1 MKRLLFVS
9 LVAASLLHGYDRPY
23 EFGASVGVT
32 SVENEDSIKLSNPTF
47 GLHFQMN
54 VSKIKPRFD
63 IEYTTLDIDDN
74 EPDSL
79 LRTSINGVYE
89 FYDDGRHYLMPYM
102 LVGGGYERVGHDRDN
117 FESLP
122 FMQGGVGLKYLA
134 RNNNIA
140 ATLEVKALQIIGG
153 DKEEKNEGIVTLGF
167 SIPFGNF
174 PKPAVIAPPPAPIV
188 VPMEIIDSDGDGVMD
203 RLDKCP
209 NTPMGV
215 SVDGAGC
222 PLPVTPAPV
231 QLSLDNNECPVKID
245 GADRDR
251 DGVVDAVDQCP
262 NTPCDFSVD
271 SKGCPVK
278 ATLRI
283 HFQTA
288 KAYITDYSRPK
299 VERFAQFL
307 LNNKGSHVHIVGHTD
322 WRGSDNYNMILS
334 KQRAESVKN
343 ALIEYGVSPSRIT
356 SNGKGESEPIA
367 DNRTEEGMALNRR
380 IEVTLTY
387 PNEVRTDRG
396 VE

>member
-9 LVAASLLHGYDRPY
+9 LVAASLLHSYDRPY

-32 SVENEDSIKLSNPTF
+32 SVENEDNIKLSNPTF

-54 VSKIKPRFD
+54 VSKIKPRLD
-63 IEYTTLDIDDN
+63 IEYSTLDIDDD

-89 FYDDGRHYLMPYM
+89 FWDDGKHPLMPYM
-102 LVGGGYERVGHDRDN
+102 LVGGGYERVGNDRDD

-134 RNNNIA
+134 GDNVA
-140 ATLEVKALQIIGG
+140 ARLEVKTLQIIGG
-153 DKEEKNEGIVTLGF
+153 DKEEQHEGIVTLGF

-174 PKPAVIAPPPAPIV
+174 PKTEPTPL
-188 VPMEIIDSDGDGVMD
+188 EIIDSDNDGVMD

-209 NTPMGV
+209 NTPQGV
-215 SVDGAGC
+215 AVDGSGC
-222 PLPVTPAPV
+222 PLPPPPIIPEPIPV

-251 DGVVDAVDQCP
+251 DGITDGADQCP

-271 SKGCPVK
+271 SKGCPIK

-283 HFQTA
+283 HFQTDR
-288 KAYITDYSRPK
+288 AYITDYSRPK

-307 LNNKGSHVHIVGHTD
+307 LNNKGSNIHIVGHTD
-322 WRGSDNYNMILS
+322 WRGSDNYNMVLS
-334 KQRAESVKN
+334 QKRAASIRA
-343 ALIEYGVSPSRIT
+343 ALTQYGVSGSRIT
-356 SNGKGESEPIA
+356 STGKGESEPIA
-367 DNRTEEGMALNRR
+367 ENKTSNGMALNRR

-387 PNEVRTDRG
+387 PNEVKVDRG

>member
-9 LVAASLLHGYDRPY
+9 LVAASLLHGEYRPY
-23 EFGASVGVT
+23 EFGATVGVT
-32 SVENEDSIKLSNPTF
+32 SVENEDNIKLSNPTF

-63 IEYTTLDIDDN
+63 IEYTTLDIADN

-89 FYDDGRHYLMPYM
+89 FWDDGGQTSLMPYM
-102 LVGGGYERVGHDRDN
+102 LVGGGYERVGHDRED

-134 RNNNIA
+134 KNSNVA
-140 ATLEVKALQIIGG
+140 ALLEVKALQIVGG

-167 SIPFGNF
+167 SVPFGNF
-174 PKPAVIAPPPAPIV
+174 PKQPVVAAPIIQHL
-188 VPMEIIDSDGDGVMD
+188 EIIDSDGDGVMD

-209 NTPMGV
+209 NTPIGIA
-215 SVDGAGC
+215 VDGSGC
-222 PLPVTPAPV
+222 PLPPPPVVPV
-231 QLSLDNNECPVKID
+231 QLSLDNNECPIKID

-251 DGVVDAVDQCP
+251 DGILDSMDQCP

-271 SKGCPVK
+271 SKGCPIK

-283 HFQTA
+283 HFQTD

-307 LNNKGSHVHIVGHTD
+307 LNNKGSNVHIVGHTD
-322 WRGSDNYNMILS
+322 WRGSDGYNMVLS
-334 KQRAESVKN
+334 KKRAASIRK
-343 ALIEYGVSPSRIT
+343 ALIEYGVSASRIT
-356 SNGKGESEPIA
+356 STGKGESEPIA
-367 DNRTEEGMALNRR
+367 DNNTKEGMALNRR

-387 PNEVRTDRG
+387 PNEVKTEGG

>member
-54 VSKIKPRFD
+54 VSKIKPRLD
-63 IEYTTLDIDDN
+63 IEYTTLDIDDS

-89 FYDDGRHYLMPYM
+89 FLDNGRYALMPYM
-102 LVGGGYERVGHDRDN
+102 LVGAGYERVGHDRDD

-134 RNNNIA
+134 KNSNIA
-140 ATLEVKALQIIGG
+140 GLLEVKALQIIGG
-153 DKEEKNEGIVTLGF
+153 DKEENNEGIVTLGF

-174 PKPAVIAPPPAPIV
+174 PKPPVVRVAPAPL
-188 VPMEIIDSDGDGVMD
+188 EIIDSDGDGVMD

-209 NTPMGV
+209 NTPIGI

-222 PLPVTPAPV
+222 PLPPPPAPIAPV

-251 DGVVDAVDQCP
+251 DGVLDSVDQCP

-271 SKGCPVK
+271 SKGCPIK

-283 HFQTA
+283 HFQTDN
-288 KAYITDYSRPK
+288 AYITDYSRPK

-307 LNNKGSHVHIVGHTD
+307 LDNKGSNVHIVGHTD
-322 WRGSDNYNMILS
+322 WRGSDSYNMVLS
-334 KQRAESVKN
+334 KKRASSVKN

-356 SNGKGESEPIA
+356 STGKGESEPIA
-367 DNRTEEGMALNRR
+367 DNKTARGMALNRR

-387 PNEVRTDRG
+387 PNEIKVDG